1 MDEIDTAN
9 CNVAQGYKMF
19 KRLKELRMKRKE
31 KEQELQCLYT
41 LTDRFDMDVMADE
54 CESSAYEIERI
65 LSPDESF
72 EESNLNEDVE
82 EVCVAV

>member
-1 MDEIDTAN
+1 
-9 CNVAQGYKMF
+9 
-19 KRLKELRMKRKE
+19 
-31 KEQELQCLYT
+31 
-41 LTDRFDMDVMADE
+41 MDVMADE

-72 EESNLNEDVE
+72 EESKLIEEVE